1 MRKILFI
8 FCIPLLMI
16 AVIARGNVPEKG
28 GREASYPYIIKG
40 IITDE
45 HNAPLPGAS
54 VKVLGTTFG
63 AGSDSQGEFIIRMEN
78 TTQRTLNVSF
88 VGYQP
93 QEITIT
99 PSLSPAP
106 LYIRLQPSSNQL
118 NEVVVT

>member
-45 HNAPLPGAS
+45 YQFLGIALLYPTPYLCKEKQTLTNLLKILFNES
-54 VKVLGTTFG
+54 KSCTCSSRCCVVLYCM
-63 AGSDSQGEFIIRMEN
+63 Q
-78 TTQRTLNVSF
+78 
-88 VGYQP
+88 
-93 QEITIT
+93 
-99 PSLSPAP
+99 
-106 LYIRLQPSSNQL
+106 
-118 NEVVVT
+118 